1 MVAHEEERGRI
12 ARELHDGIGQE
23 IALLGIQM
31 QRASTSTGSE
41 SGPNKSTIKV
51 FSDRLTE
58 IGVHVGRLSH
68 QLHSSELEYL
78 GLTVAITKLCR
89 EFSEEFPI
97 KVMCVCSGIP
107 RSLANDIALTFLRIV
122 QESLRNVAKHSG
134 ARAVQV
140 EVTGTVG
147 ELSLSVRD
155 DGSGFNVEESKR
167 AAGLGL
173 ISMRERIYLL
183 GGVFIIDSTVGFGTN
198 VQAVVPFK
206 PAIP

>member
-1 MVAHEEERGRI
+1 
-12 ARELHDGIGQE
+12 
-23 IALLGIQM
+23 
-31 QRASTSTGSE
+31 
-41 SGPNKSTIKV
+41 
-51 FSDRLTE
+51 
-58 IGVHVGRLSH
+58 
-68 QLHSSELEYL
+68 
-78 GLTVAITKLCR
+78 
-89 EFSEEFPI
+89 
-97 KVMCVCSGIP
+97 
-107 RSLANDIALTFLRIV
+107 
-122 QESLRNVAKHSG
+122 
-134 ARAVQV
+134 V
-140 EVTGTVG
+140 EVTGTVW